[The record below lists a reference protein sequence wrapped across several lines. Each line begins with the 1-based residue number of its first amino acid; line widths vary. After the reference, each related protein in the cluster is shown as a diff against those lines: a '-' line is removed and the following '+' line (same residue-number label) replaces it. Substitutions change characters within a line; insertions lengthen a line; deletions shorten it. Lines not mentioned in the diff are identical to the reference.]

1 MGQHWDEDDCHRIFI
16 EEGDAL
22 AEHSVVH
29 EILHGILREE
39 RYPDADLPDW
49 SAVLPDWRNFA
60 RDIRNRFVDCLDHQ
74 VVYRRMV
81 NDFSLDMPTYFA
93 AKAAGQ
99 ISAINQTIVDMPS
112 YYPTHSYVMPEI
124 LAGLDYP
131 LWGNEEMVSVGHLR
145 ELNSDAADYLLQI
158 HKELESTGH
167 STPEEVFQ
175 CGETIRAMILDYG
188 SGHGV
193 SEDILKWWR
202 QLRIFLPTLRREPT
216 VDDR

>member
-1 MGQHWDEDDCHRIFI
+1 MGNKVGSTVISHTENTRKALAQLESFGRKPVIIDAMRKSPRPTGAMGQHWDEDDCHRIFI

-29 EILHGILREE
+29 EILHGNPSREH
-39 RYPDADLPDW
+39 YPDADLPDW

-131 LWGNEEMVSVGHLR
+131 LGVMKECVS
-145 ELNSDAADYLLQI
+145 
-158 HKELESTGH
+158 
-167 STPEEVFQ
+167 
-175 CGETIRAMILDYG
+175 
-188 SGHGV
+188 
-193 SEDILKWWR
+193 
-202 QLRIFLPTLRREPT
+202 
-216 VDDR
+216 